1 MAIDWEAAI
10 NGTRPVKIKA
20 TISGGVVQRQELA
33 VRILCVD
40 RNGGDDKAPPVIG
53 LVLEPPRP
61 IAQYVGG
68 TLLQGTASEHEAIG
82 EWNLDGTCPGNDAY
96 NLVQE

>member
-10 NGTRPVKIKA
+10 NGTRPVKVRA
-20 TISGGVVQRQELA
+20 TLVNGAVQRPELA
-33 VRILCVD
+33 VRVFCVD

-68 TLLQGTASEHEAIG
+68 TLLQGTAAEYEAIG
-82 EWNLDGTCPGNDAY
+82 EWNLDGTCPGNSAY
-96 NLVQE
+96 DLVQE